1 MYKALDVREVIEIS
15 SGSVSN
21 HPSYCGSNS
30 MSIDTRR
37 KIVVIAEDENKK
49 RKRFDFYDS
58 YKDTFLG
65 KSSYYGYEGDFDL
78 LVPGDKFEVIRNY
91 YWPTVRIVE
100 AEE

>member
-21 HPSYCGSNS
+21 YPSYYGSNS
-30 MSIDTRR
+30 MSINTSR

-49 RKRFDFYDS
+49 RKRFHFYDS

-65 KSSYYGYEGDFDL
+65 KPSYYGYEGDFDL
-78 LVPGDKFEVIRNY
+78 LVPGDNFEVEETST
-91 YWPTVRIVE
+91 WPNVRLIKE
-100 AEE
+100 N